1 MLNKEMLEKDFMSLI
16 KEGKAAI
23 ALISDSDKKALACA
37 QLAQAIASTGVLNM
51 MELKAATGILSADKI
66 EEVVKDAVEEETAT
80 KKEKKTT
87 KSSRSTKSKAKG
99 KDALKNEAAKEPAK
113 VEEEVPVV
121 EETEPVVEETT
132 ETVEAEVVPTIE
144 ETADN
149 GQAVDAEHEDVELV
163 EEWTEE
169 MCEVKAEDLNAYNW
183 YLDVWGEE
191 RMCELVSSFFEGR
204 ETDLSAIRPTNITGF
219 VTFLYSVYLEE
230 NPDAEQ

>member
-1 MLNKEMLEKDFMSLI
+1 MLNKEMLEKDFMSLV

-51 MELKAATGILSADKI
+51 MELKEAISVGTAIKSEDVVEAIKEEAD
-66 EEVVKDAVEEETAT
+66 T
-80 KKEKKTT
+80 KKEKKAT

-99 KDALKNEAAKEPAK
+99 KDALKNEAAKEPVA
-113 VEEEVPVV
+113 
-121 EETEPVVEETT
+121 EETT

-144 ETADN
+144 ETTDN

>member
-51 MELKAATGILSADKI
+51 MELKEAISVGTAIKSEDVVEAVKEEAD
-66 EEVVKDAVEEETAT
+66 T
-80 KKEKKTT
+80 KKEKKAT

-121 EETEPVVEETT
+121 EETT

-144 ETADN
+144 ETTDN